1 MAVITTPLTNTQI
14 KNQKPGPKD
23 IVLSDGGGLQ
33 LRVRTNG
40 SKLWNYN
47 YYHPVTKKRVNIGI
61 GPYPDIPLAKA
72 REIALEYRQLVAC
85 GVDPKSKR
93 EQESL
98 KLKQEV
104 LYTLKNV
111 AAEWLEIKKSEVTK
125 SHAAKTWSSLE
136 SHVFPEL
143 GDTPLNKITAP
154 LVIKVFRPIEA
165 KGSLETIKRL
175 SQRLNEIMN
184 FGVNCGYIDSNPLV
198 GIRAAF
204 KKPKKESMATLTP
217 SELPLLMRHLSQ
229 ASIKRVTR
237 CLIEWQLHTMTRPS
251 EAATAR
257 WDELDLDNLT
267 WTIPAEKMK
276 RRREHVIPL
285 TQQML
290 GILDAIKPISGHRDY
305 IFPAD
310 RDPKSHCNTQTANV
324 ALKRMGLKGKLVS
337 HGMRALASTTLNE
350 QGFESDLIEAAL
362 SHVDANQVRAAY
374 NRSDFLERRRP
385 MMSWW
390 SKHIEEASQGNL
402 SVSCRRVS

>member
-184 FGVNCGYIDSNPLV
+184 
-198 GIRAAF
+198 
-204 KKPKKESMATLTP
+204 
-217 SELPLLMRHLSQ
+217 
-229 ASIKRVTR
+229 
-237 CLIEWQLHTMTRPS
+237 
-251 EAATAR
+251 
-257 WDELDLDNLT
+257 
-267 WTIPAEKMK
+267 
-276 RRREHVIPL
+276 
-285 TQQML
+285 
-290 GILDAIKPISGHRDY
+290 
-305 IFPAD
+305 
-310 RDPKSHCNTQTANV
+310 
-324 ALKRMGLKGKLVS
+324 
-337 HGMRALASTTLNE
+337 
-350 QGFESDLIEAAL
+350 
-362 SHVDANQVRAAY
+362 
-374 NRSDFLERRRP
+374 
-385 MMSWW
+385 
-390 SKHIEEASQGNL
+390 
-402 SVSCRRVS
+402 